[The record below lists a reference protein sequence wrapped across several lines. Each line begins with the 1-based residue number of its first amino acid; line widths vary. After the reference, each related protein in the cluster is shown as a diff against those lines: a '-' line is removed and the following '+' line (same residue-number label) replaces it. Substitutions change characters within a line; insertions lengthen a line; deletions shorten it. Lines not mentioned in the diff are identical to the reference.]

1 MTDDPLPDL
10 KVAAV
15 ILAAGPSS
23 RMGRPKLSLTHQG
36 MPLIRRAV
44 TAAVDGGCDEVI
56 VVVGAAADE
65 YVSLLAGLPVRIV
78 RNPHFETGMGGS
90 IQVGVEAVS
99 DDMQAAVIMLA
110 DQAFVDG
117 AVVRRLID
125 TYRESGKRIV
135 TSQYGT
141 VRGAPTLFDRALFLE
156 LLVLQDDQ
164 GARAVVQ
171 TYPRHVATVD
181 IPPDTARDID
191 TPDDLK
197 YLN

>member
-1 MTDDPLPDL
+1 
-10 KVAAV
+10 
-15 ILAAGPSS
+15 
-23 RMGRPKLSLTHQG
+23 
-36 MPLIRRAV
+36 
-44 TAAVDGGCDEVI
+44 
-56 VVVGAAADE
+56 
-65 YVSLLAGLPVRIV
+65 
-78 RNPHFETGMGGS
+78 
-90 IQVGVEAVS
+90 VGVEAVS

-125 TYRESGKRIV
+125 TYWESGKRIV
-135 TSQYGT
+135 TSQYGK

-181 IPPDTARDID
+181 IPPETARDID
-191 TPDDLK
+191 TPADLR